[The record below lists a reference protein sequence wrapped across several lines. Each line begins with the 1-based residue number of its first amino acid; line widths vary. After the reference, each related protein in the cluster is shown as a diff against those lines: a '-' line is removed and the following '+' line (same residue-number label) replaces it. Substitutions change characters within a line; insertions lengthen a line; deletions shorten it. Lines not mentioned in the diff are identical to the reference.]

1 MKREWKKWKQLF
13 TVNSVTQSTLKIDF
27 ELFLLRFIPYL
38 IKKNQVYVLFNANS
52 EIIIYDL

>member
-52 EIIIYDL
+52 EIIIHDL